1 MLNYSSPFQRHFT
14 FHALVISAG
23 MSFLS
28 LCHPPILSPIFTLEQ
43 ESSFTTVISVQGI
56 ELVLSE
62 CLLNVRMRELKKD
75 VNEIKEG
82 DTEEQIFSYPSV
94 FQADIMPFS
103 ELYKNLVRHPF
114 ILFSNFLYC
123 CVSSPSILSAILS

>member
-1 MLNYSSPFQRHFT
+1 MLNHSSPFQKHFT

-28 LCHPPILSPIFTLEQ
+28 PCPPPILSPIFILEQ

-56 ELVLSE
+56 ELVLSK

-75 VNEIKEG
+75 VNEIKERG
-82 DTEEQIFSYPSV
+82 REEQTFSYLSV
-94 FQADIMPFS
+94 FQADIIPSS
-103 ELYKNLVRHPF
+103 ELQKSLGRHPF

-123 CVSSPSILSAILS
+123 CVSSPSILSAS